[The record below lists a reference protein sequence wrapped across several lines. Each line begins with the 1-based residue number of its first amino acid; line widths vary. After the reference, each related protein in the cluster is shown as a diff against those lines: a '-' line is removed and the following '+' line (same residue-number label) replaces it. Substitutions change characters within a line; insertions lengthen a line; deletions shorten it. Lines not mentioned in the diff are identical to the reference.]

1 MKKFFSMFSLVMAFA
16 SVSFVSCSNDDDDVL
31 KTIDPQEKPQA
42 TRTTEDN
49 YYLALK
55 FWASDDL
62 LEIADVTCSGLVAD
76 YSFTEASSLT
86 TLADFVVNGKAGAL
100 VAAPKDN
107 QANITFTLKEDWKK
121 IIEGK
126 EHIDLVTNMAEVR
139 EKGGEAKFS
148 SFNLNGL
155 IVDANRVTEDNLKAV
170 LEMCNYSITI
180 K

>member
-1 MKKFFSMFSLVMAFA
+1 MKKFFSMLSLVMAVA
-16 SVSFVSCSNDDDDVL
+16 SVSFVSCSSNDDDVL

-42 TRTTEDN
+42 TRTSEDS

-62 LEIADVTCSGLVAD
+62 LDIADVTCSGLVAD
-76 YSFTEASSLT
+76 YTFTEATSLT

-100 VAAPKDN
+100 VVAPKDN
-107 QANITFTLKEDWKK
+107 QAKITFTLKEDWKQ

-126 EHIDLVTNMAEVR
+126 EHIDLVTTMAEVR

-155 IVDANRVTEDNLKAV
+155 IIDANRVTEDNLKAV
-170 LEMCNYSITI
+170 LEMCNYSITV